1 MIKTA
6 EVMCLC
12 VAETIETTPANLAVL
27 QSNETTDGNKP
38 TAEDTATVPQVPAP
52 GEKCLVVFRQGG
64 VAVPLQGRGR
74 EFENEIRRWLAEAE
88 GLGWRGHDT
97 ELFILPA
104 HELRQAIRKAKG
116 ALDPAQ
122 FLDNGRA

>member
-1 MIKTA
+1 MIKT
-6 EVMCLC
+6 VVIMCLS
-12 VAETIETTPANLAVL
+12 VAGIMEAAPANMTAL

-38 TAEDTATVPQVPAP
+38 TAEGTATVPQVPAP

-64 VAVPLQGRGR
+64 VAVPIRGQGR
-74 EFENEIRRWLAEAE
+74 EFEIELRRWLAEAE

-97 ELFILPA
+97 ELFIVPA
-104 HELRQAIRKAKG
+104 HELREAIRKAKG

-122 FLDNGRA
+122 FLDDKIS